1 VLLESSEK
9 QERTFLLTGSVAAF
23 LAVAF
28 GAFGAHALREVLP
41 SDRLQIFETG
51 VRYQF
56 YHAFALIVA
65 GFLTR
70 RRRGRAAPAAGWL
83 FAFGIVFFSG
93 SLYVLALSGIR
104 AWGAVTPIGG
114 LAWLVAWILVA
125 FSSARA
131 RSIDVEAPTD
141 ERPRAVPR

>member
-1 VLLESSEK
+1 MLLESSAK
-9 QERTFLLTGSVAAF
+9 QERTFLLLGSLAAF
-23 LAVAF
+23 AAVAL
-28 GAFGAHALREVLP
+28 GAFGAHGLRDVLP
-41 SDRLQIFETG
+41 ADRLQIFETG
-51 VRYQF
+51 VRYQL

-83 FAFGIVFFSG
+83 FALGILVFSG
-93 SLYVLALSGIR
+93 SLYVLALSGVR

-114 LAWLVAWILVA
+114 LAWLVAWLLVA

-131 RSIDVEAPTD
+131 RSIDVEAESDDPSGVAS
-141 ERPRAVPR
+141 P